1 MSGTYEVL
9 LRMEKSGGCMNDEL
23 LNGRQGTH
31 STEPFDQWLYEKKL
45 EGDRVCAMNA
55 AMCC

>member
-1 MSGTYEVL
+1 MSGTYVGVL

-31 STEPFDQWLYEKKL
+31 RTEPFDQWLYEKKL
-45 EGDRVCAMNA
+45 EGCAMNA